1 MDVVDIDVIRQAVGL
16 ACRAPSLH
24 NSQPWRWVADGPVL
38 QLLADPARIG
48 RSTDSTGR
56 EVIISCGAVLDH
68 LRVAMAAAGWHANVN
83 RFPNPDNLGHLASV
97 DFTPEEFVTDA
108 QRARAEAIRRRRT
121 DRLAFAAPPQWDSF
135 APALRDTVDRS
146 LAVLDVVP
154 DDSRPQLAEVSRL
167 SEELRREDSSY
178 HAELQW
184 WTLHS
189 LGPIPPSALVSEQEA
204 EQLDVSRRFPTSGRG
219 ARRAE
224 VGRDRS
230 KILVL
235 STYDDSR
242 GSALGCGEMLSSV
255 LLECTIAGLAT
266 CTLTHMIEV
275 TAARELVRRL
285 IGKSGMPQALIRVGV
300 APETES
306 PPPPTTRRSLTE
318 ALEIRR

>member
-1 MDVVDIDVIRQAVGL
+1 MSAESLAPCLMPVVHD
-16 ACRAPSLH
+16 
-24 NSQPWRWVADGPVL
+24 SQPWRWVADGPVL
-38 QLLADPARIG
+38 QLFADPARIG

-68 LRVAMAAAGWHANVN
+68 LRVAMAAAGWHANVD

-121 DRLAFAAPPQWDSF
+121 DRLALAAPPQWDSF
-135 APALRDTVDRS
+135 EPALRDTLDRS
-146 LAVLDVVP
+146 LAVLDVVS
-154 DDSRPQLAEVSRL
+154 DDSRPQLAEVSRPT
-167 SEELRREDSSY
+167 EELRREDSSY

-184 WTLHS
+184 WTMHS
-189 LGPIPPSALVSEQEA
+189 LGPIPPSALVSETEA

-224 VGRDRS
+224 IGRDRS

-235 STYDDSR
+235 STFDDSR
-242 GSALGCGEMLSSV
+242 GSALGCGEFLSSV

-275 TAARELVRRL
+275 TAAREIVRRL
-285 IGKSGMPQALIRVGV
+285 IGKSGMP
-300 APETES
+300 
-306 PPPPTTRRSLTE
+306 
-318 ALEIRR
+318 

>member
-1 MDVVDIDVIRQAVGL
+1 MDVVDINVIRQAVGL

-38 QLLADPARIG
+38 QLFADPARIG

-68 LRVAMAAAGWHANVN
+68 LRVAMAAAGWHANVD
-83 RFPNPDNLGHLASV
+83 RFPNPDNFGHLASV

-121 DRLAFAAPPQWDSF
+121 DRLALAAPPQWDSF
-135 APALRDTVDRS
+135 EPALRDTVDRS
-146 LAVLDVVP
+146 VAVLDVVS
-154 DDSRPQLAEVSRL
+154 DDLRPQLAEVSRL
-167 SEELRREDSSY
+167 TEELRREDSSY
-178 HAELQW
+178 HTELQW
-184 WTLHS
+184 WTMHS
-189 LGPIPPSALVSEQEA
+189 LGPIPPSALVSDKEA

-224 VGRDRS
+224 IGRDRS

-242 GSALGCGEMLSSV
+242 GCALGCGELLSTV
-255 LLECTIAGLAT
+255 LLECTMAGLAT

-275 TAARELVRRL
+275 AAAREIVRRL

-306 PPPPTTRRSLTE
+306 PPPPTPRRSLTE
-318 ALEIRR
+318 VLEIRK